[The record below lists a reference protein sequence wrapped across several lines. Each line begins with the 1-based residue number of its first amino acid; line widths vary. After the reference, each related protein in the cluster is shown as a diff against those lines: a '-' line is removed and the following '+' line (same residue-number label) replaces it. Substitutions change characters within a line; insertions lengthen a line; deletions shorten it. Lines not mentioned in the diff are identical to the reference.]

1 MENKRKSAYYFILLF
16 GVISLFSDLTHEG
29 ARSILGPYL
38 ALLGASAAAIGFV
51 SGLGEFIGYALRIV
65 TGFISDK
72 TKKYWTMAV
81 IGYGINI
88 IAIPFLAFVPENGWV
103 YACGLILLE
112 RFGKAIRN
120 PAKSTLVSFAAS
132 EVGPGKGF
140 ALQEALDQIGAFSGP
155 MILFIIL
162 TLKGAGTEKD
172 DYAICFLALGITA
185 ILALAILLMAKKIY
199 PHPENFDSSA
209 GDGKK
214 MSFDKSFWFYM
225 AAISMIAVGF
235 IDFPL
240 IAFHFTK
247 VNIMPNNYIPL
258 LYAAAMGIDA
268 VAALY
273 FGWLYDKKGIKSLI
287 AAIFISAFFA
297 PFIFL
302 SGSKVSII
310 IGVLLWG
317 IGMGA
322 HESIL
327 KAVVTSL
334 TGKDKRATAFGIF
347 NTGFG
352 AFWFAG
358 SWILGYIYNISL
370 PVIVII
376 SMAFQL
382 LSLPL
387 LFKIRN
393 EVKKS

>member
-1 MENKRKSAYYFILLF
+1 MENKKKSAYYFILLL
-16 GVISLFSDLTHEG
+16 GIVSLFSDLTHEG

-72 TKKYWTMAV
+72 TKKYWTMAI

-88 IAIPFLAFVPENGWV
+88 VAIPLLAFLPENGWV
-103 YACGLILLE
+103 LACGLILAE

-132 EVGPGKGF
+132 KVGPGKGF
-140 ALQEALDQIGAFSGP
+140 ALQEALDQIGAFAGP
-155 MILFIIL
+155 VILFIIL
-162 TLKGAGTEKD
+162 TLKGAGTEKEA
-172 DYAICFLALGITA
+172 YAKCFLALGVTA
-185 ILALAILLMAKKIY
+185 ILALAVLLAAKKIY
-199 PHPENFDSSA
+199 PHPENFEPDA
-209 GDGKK
+209 GDDKK
-214 MSFDKSFWFYM
+214 ISFNRSFWFYI
-225 AAISMIAVGF
+225 AAISLVAAGF

-240 IAFHFTK
+240 IAFHLADK
-247 VNIMPNNYIPL
+247 SIMPSNYIPL
-258 LYAAAMGIDA
+258 LYAFAMGVDA
-268 VAALY
+268 AAALY
-273 FGWLYDKKGIKSLI
+273 FGWLYDKKGIKSLM
-287 AAIFISAFFA
+287 AAVLISAFFA

-302 SGSKVSII
+302 LNGKISIV
-310 IGVLLWG
+310 IGMLLWG

-322 HESIL
+322 QESIL
-327 KAVVTSL
+327 KATVTSL
-334 TGKDKRATAFGIF
+334 TGKNQRATAFGIF

-352 AFWFAG
+352 AFWFIG
-358 SWILGYIYNISL
+358 SWIMGYVYSFSL

-393 EVKKS
+393 EVK